1 MSLEAQPWIADFRI
15 AAALDSFPFF
25 WVMGVGGFSCRC
37 VFDAFS
43 VLGSGFGVFLLV
55 SSCPPPRSVP
65 GLVWVIRPLYCGTKH
80 AFEVFGLGLGWF
92 LRFFDLPTP
101 QLSPGPWSW

>member
-37 VFDAFS
+37 VF
-43 VLGSGFGVFLLV
+43 
-55 SSCPPPRSVP
+55 
-65 GLVWVIRPLYCGTKH
+65 
-80 AFEVFGLGLGWF
+80 
-92 LRFFDLPTP
+92 
-101 QLSPGPWSW
+101 